1 MVQHGA
7 TVHEL
12 KDLWVCGSRLRLEI
26 DVPQRI
32 QITSHNTGKAISTEE
47 FVPESGNEPE
57 NNTEKSRTLL

>member
-1 MVQHGA
+1 MFHSA
-7 TVHEL
+7 F
-12 KDLWVCGSRLRLEI
+12 LEQTGGPSP
-26 DVPQRI
+26 VGL